1 MSEKSRAV
9 ACDVGTMFFQTAER
23 KEKDEVKFNT
33 IRNSFVQIEET
44 DDIEDVLKQNSWQ
57 YLKGE
62 GKYFVLGED
71 SLRVAK
77 LFPGKVDLRRPLQ
90 DGVLNKDEPSKMLV
104 LSEMIRLSLGDPTDS
119 KSVVCA
125 CISSPPIDGSVD
137 SAFHKARLTGMF
149 KRLGWNVKII
159 EEGLAVILSERPTV
173 TESDGKE
180 APYSGFGISFG
191 AGKINCVLAYKGL
204 QILGMSNKKSGDWI
218 DQKVSEQL
226 GVPLAQVTSK
236 KERELDFSNLPE
248 DDDILYALDIYYGVM
263 IENVFNHFAKKFIEV
278 DSEFD
283 APLDIVIAGGTS
295 MPKGFQSKVEEVI
308 RGLKLPFRIKDIRVS
323 DDPRNSVVKGC
334 LTQAIIT
341 QKKIEKATEDELSA
355 ILGE

>member
-9 ACDVGTMFFQTAER
+9 GADLGTMFFQTAEQIDS
-23 KEKDEVKFNT
+23 KEIKFNT
-33 IRNSFVQIEET
+33 IRNSFVQIEAT

-57 YLKGE
+57 YIRDNNE
-62 GKYFVLGED
+62 YFVLGED
-71 SLRVAK
+71 SLKVAK
-77 LFPGKVDLRRPLQ
+77 LFPGSVELRRPLQ
-90 DGVLNKDEPSKMLV
+90 SGVLNKNEPKKMLV
-104 LSEMIRLSLGDPTDS
+104 LSEMVKMSVGAPTDT
-119 KSVVCA
+119 KSVVCT

-159 EEGLAVILSERPTV
+159 EEGLAVILAERPTV
-173 TESDGKE
+173 IESDGKE

-204 QILGMSNKKSGDWI
+204 QILGMSIMKSGDWI

-236 KERELDFSNLPE
+236 KERELDFTNLKE
-248 DDDILYALDIYYGVM
+248 DDDILYALNVYYGAM
-263 IENVFNHFAKKFIEV
+263 IENVFKHFSKKFIEV
-278 DSEFD
+278 ESEFD

-295 MPKGFQSKVEEVI
+295 MPKGFQKKVEEVV
-308 RGLKLPFRIKDIRVS
+308 RGLKLPFEIKEIRVS
-323 DDPRNSVVKGC
+323 SDPRNSVVKGC

-341 QKKIEKATEDELSA
+341 QKKIAKSSENELST